1 MSVYEHILK
10 TLAKG
15 KIHMTL
21 IDPAT
26 SGPEGSADIAF
37 EAYKAGTDFIML
49 GGSTEISHEILDK
62 TTDLMKKR
70 IDLEIILFPG
80 SSSMIT
86 KKADAIYFMSLL
98 NSSDI
103 EYIVGHQKKAA
114 IYLSETNIEKIP
126 MGYVIFKPGM
136 TAGRVGKAMLIE
148 RDDIKTA
155 LQYALTAEF
164 FGMKLVYFEAG
175 SGADKPVSE
184 RIISMTKEKLGIPLI
199 VGGGIRDPKSAEA
212 IAKAG
217 ADIIV
222 TGTVAEKTSNVYDT
236 LKPIISII
244 HNTRSENE

>member
-1 MSVYEHILK
+1 MSVYENILK
-10 TLAKG
+10 ALKKG

-37 EAYKAGTDFIML
+37 EAYRAGTDFIML
-49 GGSTEISHEILDK
+49 GGSTEISPEILDR
-62 TTDLMKKR
+62 TTDLIKR
-70 IDLEIILFPG
+70 KMGLEIILFPG

-103 EYIVGHQKKAA
+103 EYIVGHQRKAA
-114 IYLSETNIEKIP
+114 IYLSETKIEKIP
-126 MGYVIFKPGM
+126 MGYIIFKPGM

-148 RDDIKTA
+148 RDDTKSAI
-155 LQYALTAEF
+155 QYALTAEY
-164 FGMKLVYFEAG
+164 FGMKMVYFEAG

-184 RIISMTKEKLGIPLI
+184 EIISKTKVKLNIPLI
-199 VGGGIRDPKSAEA
+199 VGGGIRDSATAEA
-212 IAKAG
+212 IARAG

-236 LKPIISII
+236 LRPIINII
-244 HNTRSENE
+244 HSTTK